1 MRRAALL
8 IIALVLTFVAIAGGA
23 FYFLKP
29 KATLRIATGHQGGVA
44 NRFVNAL
51 TTEVAAE
58 YPRLRFETVDAPD
71 LAASAKAIETSAADL
86 AVIRTDAAAPVN
98 GETLAI
104 LRHDIFAIVTPAKTD
119 IEKIPNLAQKT
130 IGIPES
136 YLQSFNEQALDTI
149 LSFYDIPS
157 KSVRRLFIP
166 MADIGR
172 ALAEKRIAAVFTIGP
187 VGPGAVVDVVTA
199 VKTAT
204 RSSPKVLAIEEAE
217 AISKRFP
224 AFEPIEVP
232 AGAFK
237 GRPPIPD
244 DSVSTLAVT
253 YRLVAP
259 DSMLDI
265 VAGAIARTTL
275 KSKTKLMQASPI
287 MSEIEAPD
295 TDKKSDILPVH
306 PGVVAYLENGEKSFF
321 DEFQSY
327 IYPVGLALSA
337 VGSLA
342 GFLFERFS
350 RRRERGEHEK
360 VDRLIGIA
368 DQALKTQEK
377 SELEALENEI
387 NAIVAWFIKNKSGA
401 DTSAFTLAIGHARY
415 AIAKQSELS
424 PRAVTQAS

>member
-1 MRRAALL
+1 M
-8 IIALVLTFVAIAGGA
+8 
-23 FYFLKP
+23 
-29 KATLRIATGHQGGVA
+29 
-44 NRFVNAL
+44 
-51 TTEVAAE
+51 
-58 YPRLRFETVDAPD
+58 
-71 LAASAKAIETSAADL
+71 
-86 AVIRTDAAAPVN
+86 
-98 GETLAI
+98 
-104 LRHDIFAIVTPAKTD
+104 
-119 IEKIPNLAQKT
+119 
-130 IGIPES
+130 
-136 YLQSFNEQALDTI
+136 
-149 LSFYDIPS
+149 
-157 KSVRRLFIP
+157 
-166 MADIGR
+166 
-172 ALAEKRIAAVFTIGP
+172 
-187 VGPGAVVDVVTA
+187 
-199 VKTAT
+199 
-204 RSSPKVLAIEEAE
+204 
-217 AISKRFP
+217 
-224 AFEPIEVP
+224 P

-287 MSEIEAPD
+287 MSEMEAPD

-415 AIAKQSELS
+415 AIAKQKELS
-424 PRAVTQAS
+424 PRAVTQAG

>member
-8 IIALVLTFVAIAGGA
+8 IIAVLLTIIAIAGGA

-58 YPRLRFETVDAPD
+58 YPRLRFETVDTPD

-86 AVIRTDAAAPVN
+86 AVIRTDAAAPIN

-136 YLQSFNEQALDTI
+136 YLQNFNEQALDTI

-204 RSSPKVLAIEEAE
+204 RSSPKVLAIEEAD

-265 VAGAIARTTL
+265 VAGAIARTVL
-275 KSKTKLMQASPI
+275 KSKTKLMQASPL
-287 MSEIEAPD
+287 MAEIEAPD
-295 TDKKSDILPVH
+295 TDKKTAILPVH
-306 PGVVAYLENGEKSFF
+306 PGVVAYLESGEKSFF
-321 DEFQSY
+321 NEFQSFL
-327 IYPVGLALSA
+327 YPIGLALSA
-337 VGSLA
+337 IGSM
-342 GFLFERFS
+342 RVS
-350 RRRERGEHEK
+350 CSN
-360 VDRLIGIA
+360 V
-368 DQALKTQEK
+368 
-377 SELEALENEI
+377 
-387 NAIVAWFIKNKSGA
+387 
-401 DTSAFTLAIGHARY
+401 SAAAES
-415 AIAKQSELS
+415 A
-424 PRAVTQAS
+424 ASTRK

>member
-1 MRRAALL
+1 
-8 IIALVLTFVAIAGGA
+8 
-23 FYFLKP
+23 
-29 KATLRIATGHQGGVA
+29 
-44 NRFVNAL
+44 
-51 TTEVAAE
+51 
-58 YPRLRFETVDAPD
+58 
-71 LAASAKAIETSAADL
+71 
-86 AVIRTDAAAPVN
+86 
-98 GETLAI
+98 

-136 YLQSFNEQALDTI
+136 YLQKFNEQALDAI

-157 KSVRRLFIP
+157 KSVRRRFIP

-172 ALAEKRIAAVFTIGP
+172 ALAEKRIAAIFTIGP
-187 VGPGAVVDVVTA
+187 VGLGAVVDVVTA

-204 RSSPKVLAIEEAE
+204 RSAPKVLAIEEAE

-224 AFEPIEVP
+224 AFEPVEVP

-244 DSVSTLAVT
+244 DSVSTLAAT

-265 VAGAIARTTL
+265 VAGANARTVL
-275 KSKTKLMQASPI
+275 KSKTKLMQASPL

-295 TDKKSDILPVH
+295 TDKKTAILPVH
-306 PGVVAYLENGEKSFF
+306 PGVVPYLENGEKSFF
-321 DEFQSY
+321 NEFQSFL
-327 IYPVGLALSA
+327 YPIGLALSA
-337 VGSLA
+337 MGSMAA

-360 VDRLIGIA
+360 IDRLIGIA
-368 DQALKTQEK
+368 DKALETKEK
-377 SELEALENEI
+377 GELEALEDEI
-387 NAIVAWFIKNKSGA
+387 NAIVAWFLKNKSG
-401 DTSAFTLAIGHARY
+401 SESSGFTLAIRHARC
-415 AIAKQSELS
+415 AIAKQRGAATGRDADELTAAHLVAEHFRQ
-424 PRAVTQAS
+424 PEV